1 MPIMYKKIDEAVA
14 FLQSN
19 LPSIPKIL
27 VILGSGLGPLADL
40 VEHPV
45 TINYKDIPHLPHS
58 NVTGHKGTLIHGA
71 IAGKEVLMMNGRFHY
86 YEGFNSEEL
95 AFPLRVF
102 ATLGVKTLIV
112 TNACGGIKEG
122 FVPGTLV
129 VIEDHISLFCPPVL
143 RGPNYDRYGQRFLDM
158 STAYTPRLREL
169 AFKVAEATKVTLQKG
184 VYVFY
189 PGPTYES
196 PADIRALRSVGADI
210 VGMSTVPEVVVAHHA
225 GMEVL
230 AIGLVTNRAAGLS
243 KASLNHEEVLETAKK
258 SEKQFTVLIKSII
271 EKI

>member
-1 MPIMYKKIDEAVA
+1 MYKKIDEAVA
-14 FLQSN
+14 FLQNN

-45 TINYKDIPHLPHS
+45 AISYHDIPHFPFS
-58 NVTGHKGTLIHGA
+58 SVTGHKGTLIHGT
-71 IAGKEVLMMNGRFHY
+71 IAGKKVLIMNGRFHY
-86 YEGFNSEEL
+86 YEGFNSDEL

-143 RGPNYDRYGQRFLDM
+143 RGPNYDRYGPRFLDM

-169 AFKVAEATKVTLQKG
+169 AFKVAEASKIMLQKG

-196 PADIRALRSVGADI
+196 PADIRALRSLGADI

-243 KASLNHEEVLETAKK
+243 KVALNHEEVLENAKK
-258 SEKQFTVLIKSII
+258 SEKQFTVLMKSII